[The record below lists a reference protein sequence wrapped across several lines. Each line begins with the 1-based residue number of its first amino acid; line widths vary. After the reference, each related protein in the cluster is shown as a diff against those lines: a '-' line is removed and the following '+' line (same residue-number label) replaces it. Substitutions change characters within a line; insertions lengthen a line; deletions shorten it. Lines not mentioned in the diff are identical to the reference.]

1 MIARS
6 PVAVRDRR
14 LVRLSRVVF
23 LLALCHDAEGTMRYA
38 EPSIERQVLP
48 NGLVVIAQPMPHVHS
63 VSVGVWVRAGSR
75 RESARRNGIA
85 HFIEHMVFKGTE
97 RRTAEDIARAV
108 DSVGGLLDAFT
119 SKEAVC
125 FNAKVLAEH
134 LPLAFDV
141 LSDLVLR
148 PLFAAGDI
156 AKEKQVILEEIK
168 MEEDNPESL
177 AHEMLTQNFWRGN
190 PLGSPILGTRA
201 TVRRFTRDALLD
213 CFRPWYAPNNTL
225 ITAAGRIE
233 MPQLVGLARKAFG
246 RRKPHRKPLPQSPPP
261 EPHARLVA
269 RDKPALEQAH
279 ITIGVPSYPLAD
291 PRRYA
296 ASVLNDI
303 LGGGM
308 SSRLFQ
314 NIREQQGLAYA
325 VFSELN
331 PYSDAGMLSIYV
343 STSRHYAER
352 VLRSVAEEFRRLK
365 QEPVSAAEMRR
376 AKDHLRGA
384 LLLSLEST
392 GARMSNLARQEMYF
406 GRFIR
411 VPELLASL
419 EAVTC
424 EHVQQ
429 IAREFF
435 RPDKIAVT
443 VLGPLGNFR
452 LHRDLLA
459 C

>member
-1 MIARS
+1 
-6 PVAVRDRR
+6 
-14 LVRLSRVVF
+14 
-23 LLALCHDAEGTMRYA
+23 MRYA
-38 EPSIERQVLP
+38 EPSIGRRVLG
-48 NGLVVIAQPMPHVHS
+48 NGLVVIAETMPHAHS
-63 VSVGVWVRAGSR
+63 VSLGVWVRGGSR

-97 RRTAEDIARAV
+97 RRTAEEIARTV

-119 SKEAVC
+119 SKETVC

-148 PLFAAGDI
+148 PLFASRDI

-168 MEEDNPESL
+168 MEEDNPESV
-177 AHEMLTQNFWRGN
+177 AHEMLTQNFWRGD

-201 TVRRFTRDALLD
+201 TVRRFTRDAVLD

-225 ITAAGRIE
+225 ITAAGRVGL
-233 MPQLVGLARKAFG
+233 PQLVALAQKTFGGRKAL
-246 RRKPHRKPLPQSPPP
+246 RRAVRKVQPP
-261 EPHARLVA
+261 EPHAPLVA
-269 RDKPALEQAH
+269 RNKPALEQAH
-279 ITIGVPSYPLAD
+279 ITIGVPSYPLTD

-296 ASVLNDI
+296 VSVLNDI

-308 SSRLFQ
+308 ASRLFQ
-314 NIREQQGLAYA
+314 NIRERQGLAYA

-331 PYSDAGMLSIYV
+331 PYTDAGMLSIYV
-343 STSRHYAER
+343 STGRQSIER
-352 VLRSVAEEFRRLK
+352 VLRSVAEEFRRLR
-365 QEPVSAAEMRR
+365 QEPVSAAELRR
-376 AKDHLRGA
+376 TKDHLRGA

-406 GRFIR
+406 GRFIGIQ
-411 VPELLASL
+411 ELLASL
-419 EAVTC
+419 EAVTP
-424 EHVQQ
+424 EDLQQ
-429 IAREFF
+429 IARESFQ
-435 RPDKIAVT
+435 PEKIAVS
-443 VLGPLGNFR
+443 VLGPLGRFR
-452 LHRDLLA
+452 LRRELLA